1 MLRIHVEEQPQTT
14 ILHVEGK
21 LARNHVDE
29 LRRVWTAVRTDWPG
43 KQTVI
48 DLGSVRFV
56 DSGGKELLSQMHS
69 TGTQLSGT
77 GLCITALIGEI
88 TGIRTA
94 ADL

>member
-21 LARNHVDE
+21 LAGNHVDE
-29 LRRVWTAVRTDWPG
+29 LRRVWTAVRTESPG

-56 DSGGKELLSQMHS
+56 DSVGKELLSQMYGI
-69 TGTQLSGT
+69 GTQLSGS
-77 GLCITALIGEI
+77 GLCISALIGEI
-88 TGIRTA
+88 TGVRTA